1 MTFLSRRS
9 MMIQS
14 AAGALA
20 LAGCKRIAK
29 SDSAAQGNGKFRM
42 GLVYFAPEEGADTC
56 MKGIWDGLK
65 EQGLEKGVNLEVL
78 TAHAQAE
85 ISNIPLL
92 IQNYMSQGVDLIM
105 TMTTPCLTAA
115 CSIARN

>member
-1 MTFLSRRS
+1 MSASRIRRRS
-9 MMIQS
+9 MNVQS

-20 LAGCKRIAK
+20 LAGCKRISK
-29 SDSAAQGNGKFRM
+29 RDSAAQGNGKQRI
-42 GLVYFAPEEGADTC
+42 GLIYFAPEEGADTC

-65 EQGLEKGVNLEVL
+65 EQGFEKDRNLEVL

-85 ISNIPLL
+85 ISNIPMLV
-92 IQNYMSQGVDLIM
+92 QNYMSQRVDLIL

-115 CSIARN
+115 CSI